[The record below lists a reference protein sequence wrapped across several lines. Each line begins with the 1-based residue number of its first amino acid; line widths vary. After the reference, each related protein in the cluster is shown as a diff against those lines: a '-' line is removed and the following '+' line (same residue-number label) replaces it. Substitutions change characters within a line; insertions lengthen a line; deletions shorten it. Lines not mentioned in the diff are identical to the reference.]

1 MVCTP
6 PCVAATHD
14 GAAATRCALAAAV
27 AAATHDAVLVVD
39 AAVAAPSFVTHF
51 SVAVAAV
58 VVASPLHI
66 LVQHVLPQLERQQ
79 LTVRPGFEPQAC
91 RVPTQRGIY
100 LFSVTV
106 DIIQARCTCTAASN
120 CPYHHVFWRAACA
133 LAAASAADA
142 HVADSVGVHSSVM
155 HLCLSICCLPRG
167 TWDASRRG
175 HFRVRDFSGVFV
187 FPR

>member
-14 GAAATRCALAAAV
+14 GAAATRGALAAAV
-27 AAATHDAVLVVD
+27 AAATHAAVVVVD

-58 VVASPLHI
+58 VVASPLHM
-66 LVQHVLPQLERQQ
+66 LVQHVLPPLERQQ

-100 LFSVTV
+100 LFSVIV
-106 DIIQARCTCTAASN
+106 DTSRCAALAPPPRTARTATSAA
-120 CPYHHVFWRAACA
+120 VAARACA
-133 LAAASAADA
+133 AA
-142 HVADSVGVHSSVM
+142 VAEMLTHTAYAVGVHVPVGLHSLM
-155 HLCLSICCLPRG
+155 L
-167 TWDASRRG
+167 
-175 HFRVRDFSGVFV
+175 
-187 FPR
+187 

>member
-1 MVCTP
+1 M
-6 PCVAATHD
+6 
-14 GAAATRCALAAAV
+14 
-27 AAATHDAVLVVD
+27 
-39 AAVAAPSFVTHF
+39 
-51 SVAVAAV
+51 AAV

-66 LVQHVLPQLERQQ
+66 LVQHVLQPLERQQ

-106 DIIQARCTCTAASN
+106 DIIQARRTCTAASN

-142 HVADSVGVHSSVM
+142 HAADAGSVCTAVSCTCV
-155 HLCLSICCLPRG
+155 CRFAACCGERGPRPAEAIFECVILAG
-167 TWDASRRG
+167 SLFFLGKERCCCVIVRWVRID
-175 HFRVRDFSGVFV
+175 RVGFIARCCAIRDFRAFWSF
-187 FPR
+187 